1 MNNWVKIL
9 KEIRSWVIVL
19 ALALLLSALINSQL
33 FAMATVK
40 EVSMQDTLYA
50 DQMLVINRLSYRNKT
65 PKTGD
70 IIVFYQNREIGSFT
84 KEFARSLINIIPFTK
99 SGEDIR
105 DRLVK
110 RVIGTPGDV
119 IDIIDG
125 DVYLNGE
132 ILEETYVKGITE
144 EEGFELPVT
153 VSENQLFVMGD
164 NREQSMDSR
173 AFGLIDISHVE
184 GKASLRIYP
193 FNKLGKLN

>member
-84 KEFARSLINIIPFTK
+84 KEFARSLINIIPFKK